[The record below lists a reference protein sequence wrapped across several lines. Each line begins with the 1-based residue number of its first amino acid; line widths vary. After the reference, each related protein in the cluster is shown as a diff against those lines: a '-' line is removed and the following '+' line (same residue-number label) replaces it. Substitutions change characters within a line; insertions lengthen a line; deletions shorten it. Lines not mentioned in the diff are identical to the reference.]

1 MEPRDIL
8 DVTRQAIREYAG
20 RDPDKWFYANRFVF
34 ARLQLDERR
43 TKVQIKKDLL
53 DTQPRCAYEGCN
65 VAFDG
70 KPGIHLHQID
80 GTRGYTRENCVLM
93 HNECHTKYHAEHP
106 SGRQRGR
113 PFGSR
118 PNPVRPVLKKV
129 SKPYEGGSFLYW
141 WDISP
146 SFLDKIDDYD
156 EVEFIKKDTGERCS
170 VPVPAIKGY
179 LTTERQTSRNTGT
192 WGIRVLRDRE
202 QELAFE
208 PGKGDARWLFLPVV
222 WLADSQED

>member
-1 MEPRDIL
+1 MEPRGIL
-8 DVTRQAIREYAG
+8 DVTRQAIREFAG
-20 RDPDKWFYANRFVF
+20 QDSDKWFYANRFVS

-65 VAFDG
+65 LAFDG
-70 KPGIHLHQID
+70 KRGIHLHRID

-93 HNECHTKYHAEHP
+93 HDECHTKYHAEHP
-106 SGRQRGR
+106 LHQRRGR
-113 PFGSR
+113 PFGARS
-118 PNPVRPVLKKV
+118 NPVRPVLRKA
-129 SKPYEGGSFLYW
+129 SKHHEGGSFLYW

-146 SFLDKIDDYD
+146 SLLGKMSNYE

-179 LTTERQTSRNTGT
+179 LTEERRTSRNNGP
-192 WGIRVLRDRE
+192 WGIKVLRDRE
-202 QELAFE
+202 RELAFE
-208 PGKGDARWLFLPVV
+208 LGKGDTRWLFLPVV
-222 WLADSQED
+222 WLGDSRED